1 MISFL
6 IWLIL
11 RNAALGSLTFSYSE
25 RTLQDL
31 CATFGFYTFKT
42 LFPFHL
48 SISIDF
54 FAVFNHTF
62 FSIFGGLILL
72 VSISSGFLLIKK
84 KWPRTMPLLILFSF
98 FLLLLPSVVIIFS
111 ASSVSYMAWRFI
123 YLPSAVFVSA
133 LAYWIFKVIRSRSVS
148 IICLS
153 LLCLFYVAELYPK
166 SRLFGKSATD
176 FWMSFKDIERE
187 DVLVKINV
195 GMKYLSRDEKVALEI
210 FEKILSLK
218 EHPLFEMIEA
228 RIYEEL
234 ASYFTFRKDLKK
246 AEYYFNKLLTGS
258 KAQSQ
263 NFYFTYAYYLAFKGE
278 KEEGAQIIVNMLD
291 SFPMNHLVLTHA
303 ARFYIIIND
312 FDRAIE
318 LLERDYQLFSNK
330 QSFQLLNELKN
341 LPPKR

>member
-1 MISFL
+1 M
-6 IWLIL
+6 
-11 RNAALGSLTFSYSE
+11 SL
-25 RTLQDL
+25 
-31 CATFGFYTFKT
+31 
-42 LFPFHL
+42 
-48 SISIDF
+48 
-54 FAVFNHTF
+54 
-62 FSIFGGLILL
+62 
-72 VSISSGFLLIKK
+72 
-84 KWPRTMPLLILFSF
+84 
-98 FLLLLPSVVIIFS
+98 
-111 ASSVSYMAWRFI
+111 
-123 YLPSAVFVSA
+123 
-133 LAYWIFKVIRSRSVS
+133 
-148 IICLS
+148 
-153 LLCLFYVAELYPK
+153 
-166 SRLFGKSATD
+166 
-176 FWMSFKDIERE
+176 KDVERE
-187 DVLVKINV
+187 DVVVKMNV

-258 KAQSQ
+258 KKQSQ

-318 LLERDYQLFSNK
+318 LLERDFQLFSNK